1 MSHVSQ
7 SSKATS
13 NATFCS
19 LQESPPIQLPLPVL
33 DGPWFTGIPP
43 QVKFAHDQYVAGDL
57 KSSLSTLETVSA
69 PDFRVLYIRGYFK
82 LLCAK
87 QFPTI
92 MTSITAKE
100 GACCCET
107 TKVYP
112 IPDTAA
118 TMAQKAG
125 MLKSALDDMTPA
137 FKLSAD
143 AEGADPKFRSEISTA
158 VASLYMEF
166 SDECRLRA
174 YVSRALELNPDNMEA
189 RMAHE
194 AHKKPI
200 HFVEVQTQTHVTS
213 TAIAS
218 ATAYSSS
225 SSSASASIFR

>member
-1 MSHVSQ
+1 MAYVSQ

-13 NATFCS
+13 NATFSS
-19 LQESPPIQLPLPVL
+19 LQESPPIEVPLPVL
-33 DGPWFTGIPP
+33 DGPWFIGIPQ
-43 QVKFAHDQYVAGDL
+43 QVKFAHDQYAAGDL
-57 KSSLSTLETVSA
+57 TSSLSTLESISA

-92 MTSITAKE
+92 MTSITAHE
-100 GACCCET
+100 GACCCQK

-112 IPDTAA
+112 VPDTAA

-125 MLKSALDDMTPA
+125 MLKSALDDMTLA

-143 AEGADPKFRSEISTA
+143 AEGADPKFRSEISTV
-158 VASLYMEF
+158 VATLYMEF
-166 SDECRLRA
+166 NDECRLRA

-194 AHKKPI
+194 AHKKPV

-218 ATAYSSS
+218 ASAHASSS
-225 SSSASASIFR
+225 SSSRASIYG